1 MDNRLREVLSQWAA
15 QPTASIPADY
25 GGRAELVGACRLF
38 DNEKTTFEN
47 ILAPHEDATR
57 RRMAAVRSAIA
68 KLRPPQRPER
78 KWPAVS
84 SKVVLVRE
92 VNPPPGDEPVE

>member
-1 MDNRLREVLSQWAA
+1 MACHDGCVGDQGKMETIDLQDKRLNNRLREVLSQWAA

-57 RRMAAVRSAIA
+57 RRMAAV
-68 KLRPPQRPER
+68 
-78 KWPAVS
+78 
-84 SKVVLVRE
+84 
-92 VNPPPGDEPVE
+92 